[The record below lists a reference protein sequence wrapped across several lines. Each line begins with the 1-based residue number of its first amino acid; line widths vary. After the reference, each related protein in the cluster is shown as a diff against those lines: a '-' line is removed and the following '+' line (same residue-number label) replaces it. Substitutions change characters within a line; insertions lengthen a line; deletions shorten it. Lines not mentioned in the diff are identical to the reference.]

1 MEMNKEIKDF
11 ILQSLSAV
19 ENRLGKTI
27 AGIQDTVKKEIENT
41 LGSRLTNIEKKLVD
55 IENSQQFQA
64 DQYKTFRT
72 QVGNLMR
79 ENIELKKENESL
91 AFRIIKLEKKDD
103 QRAKTI
109 DDLEQYGRREMLE
122 FGGIPRDDK
131 ENCEVI
137 VLNIAEKID
146 IPLKE
151 DDIEACHRIS
161 RRPDAPIIVK
171 FKSRKKKEQFMSKE
185 SKTKA
190 KKLRTTDLGYDL
202 QPDPNNPNIGKTF
215 INESLSSRL
224 KNLLRLTKIKKQEMN
239 IKFIWTRNGS
249 IFLRKDEKAPA
260 LKMKRRTWIK

>member
-1 MEMNKEIKDF
+1 
-11 ILQSLSAV
+11 
-19 ENRLGKTI
+19 
-27 AGIQDTVKKEIENT
+27 
-41 LGSRLTNIEKKLVD
+41 
-55 IENSQQFQA
+55 
-64 DQYKTFRT
+64 
-72 QVGNLMR
+72 
-79 ENIELKKENESL
+79 
-91 AFRIIKLEKKDD
+91 
-103 QRAKTI
+103 
-109 DDLEQYGRREMLE
+109 MLE
-122 FGGIPRDDK
+122 FGGFPRDDK

-137 VLNIAEKID
+137 VLDIADKID

-202 QPDPNNPNIGKTF
+202 QPDPNIGKIF
-215 INESLSSRL
+215 INESLTSRL

-239 IKFIWTRNGS
+239 IKFIWTRSGS

-260 LKMKRRTWIK
+260 LKVNFIADLDKIE